1 MPAPQPRSDAAA
13 APASEGASRG
23 SVSPGG
29 PAATPGGPATTTAR
43 TAATP
48 GGPAETPGRAAS
60 PAGAAAST
68 LRRSILLHLRQSGPS
83 SPDALAAALFAS
95 RTGVLQ
101 QLHALEAANLVRHS
115 TERHGVGRP
124 RHLYDVTPDAQGL
137 FPADYDGLAAGLL
150 AAIAD
155 VGGPDLIEDVFA
167 ARRRQ
172 ISHRLQQK
180 LATRLPAH
188 AGLADRVR
196 ELAVL
201 QDEAGYL
208 ADWYV
213 GEDGALRLRE
223 NNCAI
228 HRVARETRAACD
240 AELRLFRELLGE
252 DVVRESHIVSGDRCC
267 TYRIGSP
274 RD

>member
-1 MPAPQPRSDAAA
+1 MPASQASSDAALAA
-13 APASEGASRG
+13 APGRTASATPSNGNG
-23 SVSPGG
+23 TGT
-29 PAATPGGPATTTAR
+29 PAANGGN
-43 TAATP
+43 
-48 GGPAETPGRAAS
+48 
-60 PAGAAAST
+60 GAAAST
-68 LRRSILLHLRQSGPS
+68 LRRSILLHLRQAGPT
-83 SPDALAAALFAS
+83 SPDGLATALGAS

-101 QLHALEAANLVRHS
+101 QLHALEAANLVGHS

-124 RHLYDVTPDAQGL
+124 RHLYDVTPDAQDL

-150 AAIAD
+150 AAIAE

-172 ISHRLQQK
+172 IGHRLRQT
-180 LATRLPAH
+180 LARRVAPGADLV
-188 AGLADRVR
+188 DRVR

-208 ADWYV
+208 AEWLV
-213 GEDGALRLRE
+213 GEDGAVRLRE

-228 HRVARETRAACD
+228 YHVARETDAACA
-240 AELRLFRELLGE
+240 AELQLFRELLGE
-252 DVVRESHIVSGDRCC
+252 DVVRETHIVSGDRCC
-267 TYRIGSP
+267 TYRVGSA